1 MSGKVNVSSF
11 DSFVDDILDSDEN
24 LLKGE
29 LDLLI
34 MQHLFNSLDLKNVDN
49 TIDENESFYAA

>member
-1 MSGKVNVSSF
+1 MISKLNSF
-11 DSFVDDILDSDEN
+11 DSFVDDILDSNQN

-34 MQHLFNSLDLKNVDN
+34 MQHIFNSLEL
-49 TIDENESFYAA
+49 ENIKESNEESETLIAA